1 LGWGKKE
8 RKKENLLYIMENF
21 QIRPEQALAAF
32 EAKMETDE
40 LAAYQHEM
48 EQTILQ
54 PQKDFRCVSLSTVA
68 RHCPKLTV
76 TKIGFWIDSAIL
88 YLHFHAEFHAPVL

>member
-1 LGWGKKE
+1 MSRKIPWLKKNLFCNM
-8 RKKENLLYIMENF
+8 ENL

-32 EAKMETDE
+32 EAKMEMDE

-54 PQKDFRCVSLSTVA
+54 PQKDFRCVSISTVA
-68 RHCPKLTV
+68 RHCL
-76 TKIGFWIDSAIL
+76 
-88 YLHFHAEFHAPVL
+88 

>member
-1 LGWGKKE
+1 M
-8 RKKENLLYIMENF
+8 ENL

-32 EAKMETDE
+32 EAKMEMDE

-54 PQKDFRCVSLSTVA
+54 PQKDFRCVFLSTVE
-68 RHCPKLTV
+68 RHCLKLTA
-76 TKIGFWIDSAIL
+76 TSIGFQIDNANL
-88 YLHFHAEFHAPVL
+88 YLHFHAEFHVPVS